1 MEDNDN
7 DASTVIEVDQ
17 PEVQKKKIANIQWLI
32 SRNKEEGEM
41 IMSKKVAFIP
51 VNFNEDNLQSKL
63 EQATN
68 FNPTNVQL

>member
-32 SRNKEEGEM
+32 SRNKEEGRD
-41 IMSKKVAFIP
+41 
-51 VNFNEDNLQSKL
+51 DN
-63 EQATN
+63 
-68 FNPTNVQL
+68 V